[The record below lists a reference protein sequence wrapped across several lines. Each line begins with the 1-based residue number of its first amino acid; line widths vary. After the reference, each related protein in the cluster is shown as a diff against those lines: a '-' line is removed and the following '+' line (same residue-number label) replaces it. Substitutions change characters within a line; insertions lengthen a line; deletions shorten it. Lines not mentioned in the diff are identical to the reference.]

1 MNTNNNFTE
10 LALSFANAIEAPHF
24 KDTSF
29 KVNKKIF
36 ASLEKEKSLACI
48 KLSKAD
54 QEDFCKMHKAI
65 YPVNNHW
72 GKSGWT
78 YIELSKVDESILV
91 EAVSAAYKEVSNK
104 KTKS

>member
-1 MNTNNNFTE
+1 MITNDTFTE

-24 KDTSF
+24 EKTSF
-29 KVNKKIF
+29 RVNKKIF
-36 ASLEKEKSLACI
+36 ASLEKGQSLACL
-48 KLSKAD
+48 KLSKED

-78 YIELSKVDESILV
+78 YIELKKIDESILV
-91 EAVSAAYKEVSNK
+91 EAITAAYKEVSNK
-104 KTKS
+104 K